1 MQKNNTQKLV
11 LSGLLAALSIIL
23 TRFLVVYLTESIR
36 ISFGNIPIML
46 AGLWFGPLT
55 GALVGFSA
63 DFIGA
68 NLFSGF
74 GWYAPMALTP
84 VLFGLIS
91 GLCRPWIFSHSTLNN
106 KVSFRRRGAAF
117 ENSAPSSG
125 VSKGIFG
132 PLIGMVFLC
141 NLLGSIAWTTWCL
154 SGLYGTPFWALLSAR
169 VPLYLGIAIA
179 ESFLLYGVEK
189 SPVGAFVRKNAEVLS

>member
-1 MQKNNTQKLV
+1 MQKINTQKLV

-36 ISFGNIPIML
+36 ISFGNLPIML

-68 NLFSGF
+68 SLFSGF

-91 GLCRPWIFSHSTLNN
+91 GLCRPWIFSPDLS
-106 KVSFRRRGAAF
+106 KPAQ
-117 ENSAPSSG
+117 NSPRP
-125 VSKGIFG
+125 KILF
-132 PLIGMVFLC
+132 PLAGMVFLC
-141 NLLGSIAWTTWCL
+141 NLLGSIGWTTWCL
-154 SGLYGTPFWALLSAR
+154 SGMYGTPFWVLLSAR
-169 VPLYLGIAIA
+169 VPLYLGIATA
-179 ESFLLYGVEK
+179 ETFVLYGIEK
-189 SPVGAFVRKNAEVLS
+189 SPVRVFAQRGIEG